1 MKKYLLLISSVL
13 LLACCS
19 TPKYAYYFDHY
30 DYNSGKKKAQS
41 EKTLLTQKM
50 LATPET
56 SPLQINEEAIAA
68 NAERTIVPVERKAP
82 PTVSVEDQKAF
93 AAKYTAMSKSEKK
106 EFRKELKSEMKSII
120 KAKKS
125 DKNVDSVSESKALDR
140 NLKMALIFG
149 IVGIIL
155 YALSGASPVF
165 WILGII
171 ATVIAIVFFI
181 QWIAEQ

>member
-13 LLACCS
+13 LLASCS
-19 TPKYAYYFDHY
+19 TPKYAYHFDHY
-30 DYNSGKKKAQS
+30 DYNSGKKKAQT
-41 EKTLLTQKM
+41 EKTRLAQQM

-56 SPLQINEEAIAA
+56 SPLQINEEAIVAS
-68 NAERTIVPVERKAP
+68 AERTIVPIERKAP

-93 AAKYTAMSKSEKK
+93 AAKYAAMSKSEKK
-106 EFRKELKSEMKSII
+106 EFRKELKSEIKSII

-125 DKNVDSVSESKALDR
+125 GENVDSVSESKALDR
-140 NLKMALIFG
+140 NLRLALIFG
-149 IVGIIL
+149 IVGIVL
-155 YALSGASPVF
+155 YALSGVNPIF

-171 ATVIAIVFFI
+171 ATVIAIVFLI